1 MNLPNLLCVLRLIT
15 APAVAVLILRNETI
29 WAAGLFAGSAV
40 TDALDG
46 YLARR
51 WRQITLMGQMLDPL
65 ADKALI
71 NLSFLAAAA
80 SGYLPWWMAL
90 LVLARDILI
99 LAGAVSSRI
108 FGLGHDLLPL
118 AIGKISTFL
127 QMGLMLAILFAA
139 AETPPSFA
147 VPNALVIAVTIAT
160 IASGLLYAASW
171 TMHLLRSRQPAP

>member
-1 MNLPNLLCVLRLIT
+1 MNLPNLLCVLRLLL
-15 APAVAVLILRNETI
+15 APIAAVLILRDETA
-29 WAAGLFAGSAV
+29 WAAGLFATCAI
-40 TDALDG
+40 TDAVDG

-51 WRQITLMGQMLDPL
+51 WKQITLLGQMLDPL

-80 SGYLPWWMAL
+80 GGYLPWWLAL
-90 LVLARDILI
+90 LVLGRDILI

-127 QMGLMLAILFAA
+127 QMGLMLAILIAA
-139 AETPPSFA
+139 AETPPAFV
-147 VPNALVIAVTIAT
+147 VPNSLVMAVTIT
-160 IASGLLYAASW
+160 TVASGLLYAVSW
-171 TMHLLRSRQPAP
+171 LMHLMRHRQPVP